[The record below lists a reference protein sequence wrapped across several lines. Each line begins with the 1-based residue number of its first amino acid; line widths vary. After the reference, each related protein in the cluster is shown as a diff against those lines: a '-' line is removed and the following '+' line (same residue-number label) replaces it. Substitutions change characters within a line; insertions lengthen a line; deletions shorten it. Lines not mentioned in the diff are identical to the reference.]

1 MIYSIMFTYF
11 AIPFRYYSAYHL
23 QYIYIHFHLFI
34 FTVGGGT
41 AGSVLASRLSEVA
54 DWKILLLE
62 AGGEQTSKVKV
73 PWFHLWLTNSPHD
86 WKYVTEPQT
95 NAMWAFDQQVHTAT
109 VTQRYFFC
117 HNDLIEFNSRL
128 MWNQSQMMST

>member
-1 MIYSIMFTYF
+1 MFTYF

-23 QYIYIHFHLFI
+23 LYINIHFHLFI

-41 AGSVLASRLSEVA
+41 AGSVLASRLSEIA

-86 WKYVTEPQT
+86 WKYATEPQT
-95 NAMWAFDQQVHTAT
+95 NAMWAFDQQV
-109 VTQRYFFC
+109 VPRF
-117 HNDLIEFNSRL
+117 IFNHL
-128 MWNQSQMMST
+128 FIDF